1 MWKLNGV
8 GMRYI
13 IIVITDLLMLAFGV
27 IGLGAILIASVI
39 MVREGFNYIQILL
52 IICGI
57 LFLAISFWINDLQ
70 V

>member
-1 MWKLNGV
+1 
-8 GMRYI
+8 
-13 IIVITDLLMLAFGV
+13 MLAFGV